1 MIILSQKQCRLFQK
15 SEVAQI
21 VLIRPIVAAAAPIR
35 RTNIHPWLVGGQ
47 IMQRTECVVPVAEN
61 FKFNRMF
68 AARYITRC
76 QLIRRKS
83 YVAHLFAVNE
93 HLDKSAPVKR
103 NSKSYIRRCVKLKF
117 CAIFKI
123 TAVKR
128 ISPVYNGAVIMLGG
142 FFCYAYMISD
152 TFAAEISEYKAVFQ
166 ISANSERNRYLKCVL
181 TAFIGGS
188 GRVTMFLST

>member
-1 MIILSQKQCRLFQK
+1 
-15 SEVAQI
+15 
-21 VLIRPIVAAAAPIR
+21 
-35 RTNIHPWLVGGQ
+35 
-47 IMQRTECVVPVAEN
+47 MQRAECIVPIAEQYKAEAVN
-61 FKFNRMF
+61 SGSH
-68 AARYITRC
+68 AAYG

-181 TAFIGGS
+181 TAFYRRQRTGDNVFIYIIS
-188 GRVTMFLST
+188 AYRLVCRNAV